1 MKEISKLDKY
11 LKSLLLKEAISVVM
25 GKPEESTGVF
35 EKVFPPENNID
46 EYFKLSIYDQIRMIF
61 EELASSIKPD
71 YLCMAQFQKL
81 YE

>member
-1 MKEISKLDKY
+1 
-11 LKSLLLKEAISVVM
+11 M

-61 EELASSIKPD
+61 EELSSSIKPD